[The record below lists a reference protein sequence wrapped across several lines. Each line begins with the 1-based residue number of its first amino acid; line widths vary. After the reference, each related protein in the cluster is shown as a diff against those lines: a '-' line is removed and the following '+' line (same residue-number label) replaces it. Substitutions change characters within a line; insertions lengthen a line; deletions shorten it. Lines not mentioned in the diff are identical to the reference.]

1 MKTDNRSALLAKCRS
16 IAEKARD
23 EQRELTPAE
32 GTEINT
38 SLDEVR
44 RINATYEADA
54 ASKKI
59 LGQLDAM
66 ASGRIENDDS
76 RRLAF
81 TKGMAEQAA
90 AKILAPDYSGQQK
103 AIAPSGSV
111 LVGQEFAPDPIPLG
125 RVAQGLL
132 DVLPVRQHESP
143 EYAYIRQT
151 ATGRQSN
158 AAVVASG
165 AVKPTTVLGLE
176 KISASLAVVAHLS
189 EQINRFWLI
198 DAPSVAAFIVAEL
211 QFGLRVALEAKV
223 ISDVNGTSGV
233 QTQSFST
240 SVLQTLRKAVTK
252 LEITGYS
259 PAALLMH
266 PTDFEGVEL
275 ALSTQTAVEHLNLP
289 FDAAS
294 RRLFGIPIA
303 TTVSE
308 TAGTVHL
315 LGSGSVV
322 VDTDTRGVSVDWSE
336 NSTADSFARNTI
348 VARCEGRFG
357 TSVPSPLG
365 VVIADLAA

>member
-1 MKTDNRSALLAKCRS
+1 MKTDNRPALLDKCRS
-16 IAEKARD
+16 IAEKAKREGRGLTAA
-23 EQRELTPAE
+23 EQ
-32 GTEINT
+32 TEIDST
-38 SLDEVR
+38 LDEVR
-44 RINATYEADA
+44 GLNGRAESERLDAADA

-66 ASGRIENDDS
+66 ASGRIDNDDS
-76 RRLAF
+76 RRLVF
-81 TKGMAEQAA
+81 TKGMADQAA

-211 QFGLRVALEAKV
+211 QFGFACRRR
-223 ISDVNGTSGV
+223 G
-233 QTQSFST
+233 
-240 SVLQTLRKAVTK
+240 
-252 LEITGYS
+252 
-259 PAALLMH
+259 
-266 PTDFEGVEL
+266 EGG
-275 ALSTQTAVEHLNLP
+275 
-289 FDAAS
+289 S
-294 RRLFGIPIA
+294 RRKRHERC
-303 TTVSE
+303 SE
-308 TAGTVHL
+308 AAIRHPCCK
-315 LGSGSVV
+315 
-322 VDTDTRGVSVDWSE
+322 RC
-336 NSTADSFARNTI
+336 AR
-348 VARCEGRFG
+348 V
-357 TSVPSPLG
+357 
-365 VVIADLAA
+365 